1 MPHQFWIGVLIA
13 HHGGAHLLQGKSQR
27 LLGWLPGRGELSRL
41 SFLPRLL
48 ALSLLQLK
56 TGGRGKESWALNTS
70 WEGVESISDQ
80 AEPCG
85 ASLHPLGRA
94 GQCPTPSRQAP
105 PPTSVYQNKLENREM
120 RTCPHKNLRTN
131 VHSSVIHNNQKVET
145 T

>member
-94 GQCPTPSRQAP
+94 GQCPTTGTFTPG
-105 PPTSVYQNKLENREM
+105 
-120 RTCPHKNLRTN
+120 
-131 VHSSVIHNNQKVET
+131 T
-145 T
+145 TTYICVSE